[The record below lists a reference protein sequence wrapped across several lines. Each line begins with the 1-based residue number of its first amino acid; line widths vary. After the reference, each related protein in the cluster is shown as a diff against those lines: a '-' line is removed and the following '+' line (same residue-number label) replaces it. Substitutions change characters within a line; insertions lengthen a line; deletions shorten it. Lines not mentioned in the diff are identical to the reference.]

1 MRKTILST
9 TVAALCS
16 AALLIAC
23 GDKRAAQPPQPPQ
36 PPQATQAAPAAQPPA
51 AAPSAAGGV
60 TIQQAKEH
68 YASFYKEKP
77 ADLVVRGTFVPGL
90 FKAHSTQAL
99 TVVYFEPKGLLWGD
113 RGVRRWE
120 RGENALPADESAK
133 LRRERA
139 AAIPKD
145 ALFVFSHGKGGA
157 PSMILT
163 SAVNCGSCAGLERE
177 LSGMD
182 VSYKAALIVNGSD
195 ASDMARL
202 DAAACSKEP
211 QKAWEAMRE
220 GKPVSGGGCQWQG
233 ETAKDVGDLVTG
245 DLSGVTPTAYF
256 PDGTTAVG
264 REAVLRKLKETIASG
279 ASL

>member
-1 MRKTILST
+1 MRKTIRT
-9 TVAALCS
+9 TTFAAICS
-16 AALLIAC
+16 AALLAAC
-23 GDKRAAQPPQPPQ
+23 GDKPAEISVQHPQSVAA
-36 PPQATQAAPAAQPPA
+36 ASAPASAPA
-51 AAPSAAGGV
+51 AAPAPSGGV
-60 TIQQAKEH
+60 SIQQAKDH
-68 YASFYKEKP
+68 YLSFYKERP
-77 ADLVVRGTFVPGL
+77 SDLVVRGTFVPGL

-120 RGENALPADESAK
+120 RGENALPADESVK

-163 SAVNCGSCAGLERE
+163 SAVNCGSCAALERE

-182 VSYKAALIVNGSD
+182 VSYRAALIVNGSD

-211 QKAWEAMRE
+211 QKAWEAMRD
-220 GKPVSGGGCQWQG
+220 GKPVPGAACQWQG
-233 ETAKDVGDLVTG
+233 EIAKDVGDLVTG